1 VLATSL
7 LDAKGV
13 PALALKTLYGWRWGI
28 ETYYDRLKNSF
39 EGERFSGRTVRSIEQ
54 DVFGGIFLTTLESV
68 LSKAAEAELA
78 RESAAAQRKHVAQVN
93 HAVSYLALVDHT
105 MVLIEALH
113 QPELIAPFVFE
124 GTCNTALFEA
134 YGAHGLVP
142 VRKPGQI
149 GIYDNARFHQSAK
162 ARQLIAGAG
171 CTQKF
176 LPPYSPD
183 LNPIEH
189 YWFPLKQ
196 RIRNY
201 LPLYDRDL
209 HKTMDAVL
217 TQRPSP

>member
-1 VLATSL
+1 MENHEAR
-7 LDAKGV
+7 A
-13 PALALKTLYGWRWGI
+13 YGW
-28 ETYYDRLKNSF
+28 SPQ
-39 EGERFSGRTVRSIEQ
+39 GERCWGEEPGHRTQ
-54 DVFGGIFLTTLESV
+54 G
-68 LSKAAEAELA
+68 
-78 RESAAAQRKHVAQVN
+78 
-93 HAVSYLALVDHT
+93 VS
-105 MVLIEALH
+105 LIEALH

-134 YGAHGLVP
+134 YVAHCLVP

-196 RIRNY
+196 RIRKY